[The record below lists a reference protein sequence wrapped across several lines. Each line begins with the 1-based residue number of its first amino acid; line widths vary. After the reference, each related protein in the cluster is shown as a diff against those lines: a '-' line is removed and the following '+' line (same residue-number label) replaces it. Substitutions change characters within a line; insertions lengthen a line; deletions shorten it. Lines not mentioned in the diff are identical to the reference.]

1 MEGIFISCH
10 EDDQSVVHRLADD
23 LTSLGQDVVFDRASE
38 PSPEAWEAT
47 LDAIRSAGVF
57 MLALTREAL
66 RSDVNLLQLAYARDL
81 GKPILGVLL
90 GDGVD
95 TRKLPEG
102 IRANRLVDCRN
113 DTRRAGL
120 QLAWALALLP
130 AAGPL
135 PEPLPQPPEA
145 PLWHLR
151 ELQLMID
158 PRSPL
163 DYDRQCVVLVRLQ
176 RALRNEETRAEALTL
191 LERMRQRSNLAA
203 DTIEEIDVLLT
214 TTDPPNPVSEREYI
228 RPNGR
233 RPAEIRSESRTQ
245 APPPR
250 SERVPSRAGSG
261 TGRVDRTSLR
271 AGRSRRSA
279 LVTANT
285 DPADDPNVYL
295 DSDRRL
301 MWTRKDNGNVLTWIR
316 AREYAEELRLSGYS
330 DWRLPT
336 MDELESLYQ
345 AASPHPI
352 KIRPPVVLGH
362 RFAWSSEK
370 DDAGVA
376 EGFDFCY
383 GSRKRYYVDDCFLRA
398 LCVRDLDE

>member
-1 MEGIFISCH
+1 MEGIFISYH
-10 EDDQSVVHRLADD
+10 EDDRSVVHRLADD
-23 LTSLGQDVVFDRASE
+23 LTSLGQEVTFDRTSIRGQE
-38 PSPEAWEAT
+38 SWDST
-47 LDAIRSAGVF
+47 LDAIRRSGVF
-57 MLALTREAL
+57 MFALTPEGL
-66 RSDVNLLQLAYARDL
+66 RSDVNLLHLAYARDL

-102 IRANRLVDCRN
+102 LRSNRLVDCRN

-120 QLAWALALLP
+120 QLAWSLAVLP
-130 AAGPL
+130 PAGPL
-135 PEPLPQPPEA
+135 PDPLPVPPEA

-163 DYDRQCVVLVRLQ
+163 DYDHQCVVLVRLQ
-176 RALRNEETRAEALTL
+176 RALRNEETRAEAMTL
-191 LERMRQRSNLAA
+191 LARLTERSDLAS
-203 DTIEEIDVLLT
+203 DTEEEIDHLLRT
-214 TTDPPNPVSEREYI
+214 ESPSRPVSDERAPE
-228 RPNGR
+228 R
-233 RPAEIRSESRTQ
+233 RPSARREDSRT
-245 APPPR
+245 PPLPVTEKVVLPR
-250 SERVPSRAGSG
+250 VGPASKHPDRASSRV
-261 TGRVDRTSLR
+261 GRNKRPVLVSPRTDLAS
-271 AGRSRRSA
+271 
-279 LVTANT
+279 
-285 DPADDPNVYL
+285 DPNVYV

-301 MWTRKDNGNVLTWIR
+301 MWTRKDNGNVVTWIR
-316 AREYAEELRLSGYS
+316 AREYAEELRLSGYR

-345 AASPHPI
+345 PASPHPI

-362 RFAWSSEK
+362 RFAWSAEK

-376 EGFDFCY
+376 EGYDFCY

-398 LCVRDLDE
+398 LCVRDIDA